1 LIVRHVPDGTLRRL
15 VDEPF
20 AVADRDARHVEGCA
34 RCRARSQ
41 RFAEDAATVE
51 RFFEAPAL
59 VETDA
64 RPARSRAARVSTPG
78 DRMTL
83 RAGPRRSW
91 RLMGASLSTGVSVA
105 AVGVVIAGV
114 AAAATL
120 TTVFAPTQVAPVP
133 VSQADVQS
141 LTQLMGLNT
150 TGSLGGFRSPSGS
163 ETLSFGTLS
172 WTSSGSG
179 AQAASLADA
188 EATTG
193 ISVTLPS
200 TLPDGV
206 SGADRYA
213 VMPKV
218 TATIAFGAS
227 AGSSLSG
234 SSLVV
239 TLGPAIAVSYG
250 GATTLDGIGP
260 LGILTVAQPIA
271 TSTGA
276 TTSEIE
282 NFMLSQ
288 PGVPADLAE
297 EIRLL
302 GNLQTT
308 LPIPTPSGVTSESTE
323 IGGSPAVVLV
333 DNSNAASG
341 AIWEDHSGVVHA
353 VAGLLDKEDLLSV
366 AQQIG

>member
-1 LIVRHVPDGTLRRL
+1 LTVRHVPDGTLRRL
-15 VDEPF
+15 IDEPF
-20 AVADRDARHVEGCA
+20 AVADGEARHVEGCA

-41 RFAEDAATVE
+41 GFAEDATALK
-51 RFFEAPAL
+51 RFFPAPVVVGAEVGL
-59 VETDA
+59 
-64 RPARSRAARVSTPG
+64 ARSQAAQAVIPG
-78 DRMTL
+78 DRTAR
-83 RAGPRRSW
+83 RAGPPRSW
-91 RLMGASLSTGVSVA
+91 KLMGASLSTGASIA

-141 LTQLMGLNT
+141 LAQLMALNT
-150 TGSLGGFRSPSGS
+150 TTSLGGFESPSGS
-163 ETLSFGTLS
+163 ETLPFGTLD
-172 WTSSGSG
+172 WTSTGSG
-179 AQAASLADA
+179 AQVASLADA
-188 EATTG
+188 EAASG
-193 ISVTLPS
+193 ISMTLPT
-200 TLPDGV
+200 TLPQGV
-206 SGADRYA
+206 SGVRGFA
-213 VMPKV
+213 VQPKV
-218 TATIAFGAS
+218 TATVTFDSS
-227 AGSSLSG
+227 AGSGLSG

-239 TLGPAIAVSYG
+239 TLGPAIAVSYV

-260 LGILTVAQPIA
+260 LGILAAARPIA
-271 TSTGA
+271 ISSGA
-276 TTSEIE
+276 TISEIE
-282 NFMLSQ
+282 NFLLSR

-308 LPIPTPSGVTSESTE
+308 LPIPTPPGATSESTE
-323 IGGSPAVVLV
+323 VDGSPAVLLV